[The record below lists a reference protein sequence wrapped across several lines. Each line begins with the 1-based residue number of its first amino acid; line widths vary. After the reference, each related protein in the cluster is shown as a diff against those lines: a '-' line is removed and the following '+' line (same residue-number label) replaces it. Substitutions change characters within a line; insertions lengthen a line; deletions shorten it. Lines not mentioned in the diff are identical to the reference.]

1 MANRVDLIVKN
12 GTVVTSEAEFP
23 ADVAISDGKIVA
35 MTRPGLLDAQAETVY
50 DAAGQYVLPGVIDG
64 HVHFREPG
72 LEYKEDFGSGSRAAV
87 MGGVTTV
94 IDMPNTKPTTSTPE
108 FVEQKRALAESKS
121 YADFGLLGLVVQEN
135 VDQLVPMARAGVVG
149 YKCFLGETIGNIPAP
164 DDGMLLEAFR
174 QVKAAGLRIGFHAE
188 NNQIM
193 QHLIRKL
200 KAEGRT
206 DPLAHVDSRP
216 ALAEVEAIQ
225 RMALFARHTGTKIH
239 IFHLSSKDGLETI
252 EEWRTKGVDITCET
266 GAHYCFL
273 TSEDMRTLGAMLR
286 MNPPVREPGHG
297 DALFAGLMRGSVSGI
312 ATDHSPHTKEEKLHT
327 DIWQAISGF
336 AGVETSVRLFLTYGV
351 NAGRMTLPQFVR
363 ASSEGLA
370 RTWSMYPRKGSLR
383 VGADGDLTILDM
395 EKTGAI
401 DASRMH
407 GKNNHNPFEGHR
419 TKGEAVATIV
429 RGQIVMRD
437 GELVGEPR
445 GKMVRPVSVGAAA
458 AADLANGAADPRAL
472 AGAAS

>member
-1 MANRVDLIVKN
+1 MTLIVTGGTIVGSQAMYLADIAIAN
-12 GTVVTSEAEFP
+12 GTI
-23 ADVAISDGKIVA
+23 VAIGE
-35 MTRPGLLDAQAETVY
+35 PGTLQLQADETY
-50 DAAGQYVLPGVIDG
+50 DATGLYVLPGVIDG
-64 HVHFREPG
+64 HVHFRDPG
-72 LEYKEDFGSGSRAAV
+72 LEYKEDFGSGSRSAV

-94 IDMPNTKPTTSTPE
+94 IDMPNTLPTTSTPE
-108 FVEQKRALAESKS
+108 LVEQKRQIAESKS
-121 YADFGLLGLVVQEN
+121 YCDFGLLGLVVQEN
-135 VDQLVPMARAGVVG
+135 VDQLVPMAHAGVVG

-206 DPLAHVDSRP
+206 DPLAHVEARP

-225 RMALFARHTGTKIH
+225 RMGLFAKHIGTKIH
-239 IFHLSSKDGLETI
+239 IFHLSSRDGLETI
-252 EEWRTKGVDITCET
+252 DEWRAKGVDITCET

-273 TSEDMRTLGAMLR
+273 SSEDMRTLGAMLR

-297 DALFAGLMRGSVSGI
+297 DALFQGLVDGRVNGI
-312 ATDHSPHTKEEKLHT
+312 ATDHSPHTKEEKMHD

-351 NAGRMTLPQFVR
+351 NAGRMTLPQYVR
-363 ASSEGLA
+363 ASSAGPA
-370 RTWSMYPRKGSLR
+370 RAWGMYPRKGSIR
-383 VGADGDLTILDM
+383 VGSDGDLTILDLHQ
-395 EKTGAI
+395 TGVI
-401 DASRMH
+401 DAARMH

-419 TKGEAVATIV
+419 TTGAAVATIV

-437 GELVGEPR
+437 GELIGQPR
-445 GKMVRPVSVGAAA
+445 GRLVRPAA
-458 AADLANGAADPRAL
+458 
-472 AGAAS
+472 